1 MKDDGGDTRL
11 GLIGYG
17 EVGRI
22 FGAGLAP
29 QVAAVSAWD
38 IKLEAARAAA
48 PLVARA
54 ARDGVHLYGSA
65 AELCR
70 ASNFIISAVTASST
84 IAVARGAAPYLE
96 PRAVFLDLNSASPG
110 AKRAAAQAVEAAGA
124 VYVEAGVMASVPPH
138 GVRVPM
144 LLGGPH
150 AEALAGRLRAWG
162 MDATAVADEV
172 GVASA
177 IKMCRS
183 VIVKGMEAL
192 VIESFAAAR
201 AYGVED
207 RVLPTLQ
214 KTFPGIDWPAQAR
227 YFFSR
232 VVQHGRR
239 RAEEMREV
247 ADTVRQAGFAP
258 SMSSAAAVK
267 QDAVADLAA
276 AGLFRDIDKDD
287 PWQAYADL
295 MIGHARAAV
304 DNGQARA
311 SGTTPG
317 PQSSPDRD
325 RARSV
330 PPA

>member
-1 MKDDGGDTRL
+1 MSVNNHEGDVRL

-22 FGAGLAP
+22 FGAGLLP
-29 QVAAVSAWD
+29 RVAAVSAWD
-38 IKLEAARAAA
+38 IKLEDEDLAR
-48 PLVARA
+48 PLVERA
-54 ARDGVHLYGSA
+54 ARDGIHLCRSA
-65 AELCR
+65 AELCG
-70 ASNFIISAVTASST
+70 ASDFIISAVTASST
-84 IAVARGAAPYLE
+84 IAVAREAAPHLR
-96 PRAVFLDLNSASPG
+96 PRTVFLDFNSASPG
-110 AKRAAAQAVEAAGA
+110 AKRAAAEAVEAAGS

-138 GVRVPM
+138 GIRVPM

-150 AEALAGRLRAWG
+150 AGELAERLRGWD
-162 MDATAVADEV
+162 MDATAVAAEV

-183 VIVKGMEAL
+183 VIIKGMEAL

-201 AYGVED
+201 AYGVEA

-232 VVQHGRR
+232 VVKHGRR

-247 ADTVRQAGFAP
+247 ADTVRQAGFEP
-258 SMSSAAAVK
+258 TMSAATAVK

-276 AGLFRDIDKDD
+276 AGLFGDVDD
-287 PWQAYADL
+287 DGPWQAWADR
-295 MIGHARAAV
+295 MVARAHAE
-304 DNGQARA
+304 
-311 SGTTPG
+311 SGG
-317 PQSSPDRD
+317 VKD
-325 RARSV
+325 
-330 PPA
+330 